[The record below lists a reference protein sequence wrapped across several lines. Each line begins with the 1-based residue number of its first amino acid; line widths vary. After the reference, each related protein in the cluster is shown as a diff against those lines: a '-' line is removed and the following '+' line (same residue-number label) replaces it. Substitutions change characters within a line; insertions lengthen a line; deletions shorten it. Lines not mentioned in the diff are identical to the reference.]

1 MAPSGGLRLTAMTA
15 VKWTSAS
22 ALVQAAIGFV
32 QVSIL
37 ARLLD
42 PSAFGLMATTVVI
55 IGVASM
61 VTDLGL
67 NNIIIARQTRDP
79 IVLSTLYW
87 TSVVVGATVAVAV
100 IASAPLIAGLF
111 HQPELTGLVRF
122 LALGFVVVPLGQQFQ
137 ILLQRDLQFDVLA
150 RIEIVATFFGFAV
163 AVGSAVAGAGAYA
176 LIWGLLGAAVLKS
189 ALLALRGWRD
199 WRPQFIWR
207 GAELRGHASF
217 GLFQVG
223 ERLTNYLGANV
234 DYLLVAAFLG
244 PEALGAYFIAY
255 QLCVKPML
263 IINPPLTRVAF
274 PIFARRATDD
284 EALARGFLEVT
295 RLIALAVCPI
305 LVGIAVAAPR
315 LVPLVFGDGWE
326 RSVLLIQLLAGIG
339 FVKAISNPAGSLLL
353 AKNRPDI

>member
-1 MAPSGGLRLTAMTA
+1 MGERTPTMAPAGGLRLTAMTA

-22 ALVQAAIGFV
+22 ALVIAVIGFV
-32 QVSIL
+32 QVAIL
-37 ARLLD
+37 ARVLE

-67 NNIIIARQTRDP
+67 NNVIIARQTRDP
-79 IVLSTLYW
+79 VVLSTLYW
-87 TSVVVGATVAVAV
+87 TSVVTGLTVAVAV
-100 IASAPLIAGLF
+100 IACAPLVAGLF
-111 HQPELTGLVRF
+111 DQPELTGLVRF

-137 ILLQRDLQFDVLA
+137 ILLQRDLHFDVLA
-150 RIEIVATFFGFAV
+150 RIEIVATTFGFAV
-163 AVGSAVAGAGAYA
+163 AVGSAVAGAVAGAGAYA

-244 PEALGAYFIAY
+244 PEA
-255 QLCVKPML
+255 
-263 IINPPLTRVAF
+263 
-274 PIFARRATDD
+274 
-284 EALARGFLEVT
+284 
-295 RLIALAVCPI
+295 
-305 LVGIAVAAPR
+305 
-315 LVPLVFGDGWE
+315 
-326 RSVLLIQLLAGIG
+326 
-339 FVKAISNPAGSLLL
+339 
-353 AKNRPDI
+353 